1 METAALELTAASGA
15 ASVRL
20 SGEAFRCGF
29 RSDCSVVEFALVD
42 DADSLAL

>member
-1 METAALELTAASGA
+1 METAALELTA